1 MKDIV
6 FKWCIRTIFF
16 LMLCTII
23 ILAYFLAVFS
33 PKCSELKKDYD
44 VLEDKYNHIVG
55 VLLYGKNELT
65 DKQAHISSLFQ
76 DL

>member
-1 MKDIV
+1 MRDMV
-6 FKWCIRTIFF
+6 FKWCIRIIFF

-33 PKCSELKKDYD
+33 PKCSDLKKDEV
-44 VLEDKYNHIVG
+44 VLEDKYNRTIG
-55 VLLYGKNELT
+55 VLLSGKNEIT
-65 DKQAHISSLFQ
+65 EKQAHISSLFQ